1 MKPQGR
7 ILAAGVTGLGA
18 DASMMQINRDL
29 GAILILTEFAVLSVI
44 AMILLLAILRG
55 SDATC
60 ERAFRLLRWARN
72 QSEPSP

>member
-18 DASMMQINRDL
+18 DASMIQINRDL

-60 ERAFRLLRWARN
+60 GVHLFDKYEYLLI
-72 QSEPSP
+72 PG